1 MTAISANGITIEYEE
16 TGNRTD
22 PVVILIRGLGT
33 QLIDWP
39 VALLDGLAG
48 EGFRVI
54 VHDNRDVG
62 LSTKFDKAGAPDLAD
77 AVQKAAAGLPTGAA
91 YTLDDMALD
100 VVGLMDALGIA
111 GAHIM
116 GISMGGMIAQIL
128 AAVHH
133 KRVRSLTSIMSSS
146 GNPDLPQAAPGVM
159 KAMMAAPEDPND
171 REAVIR
177 LGTETLKIIGSPGFP
192 ETEESR
198 RAAYTAR
205 FERSYYPVGV
215 ARQMQAILLHGSRID
230 LLKTISVPT
239 LVIHGKDD
247 PLVPVAAGR
256 DTAAKIPNSDL
267 KIIDGMGHSIPMPL
281 VPQFVTLIAQHAR
294 KAQEAADKS

>member
-16 TGNRTD
+16 TGSRTD
-22 PVVILIRGLGT
+22 PAMILIRGLGT

-39 VALLDGLAG
+39 ADLVHGLAG

-54 VHDNRDVG
+54 VYDNRDVG
-62 LSTKFDKAGAPDLAD
+62 LSTKFDNAGTPDLAD

-133 KRVRSLTSIMSSS
+133 ERVHSLTSVMSSS
-146 GNPDLPQAAPGVM
+146 GNPDLPQAAPEVM
-159 KAMMAAPEDPND
+159 KAVMAVPEEPND
-171 REAVIR
+171 REAVVR
-177 LGTETLKIIGSPGFP
+177 LGAESLKIIGSPGFP
-192 ETEESR
+192 ETEETR
-198 RAAYTAR
+198 RSAVAAR
-205 FERSYYPVGV
+205 FERSHNPAGV
-215 ARQMQAILLHGSRID
+215 VRQMQAILLHGSRTG
-230 LLKTISVPT
+230 LLKSISIPA
-239 LVIHGKDD
+239 LVVHGRDD

-256 DTAAKIPNSDL
+256 DTAANIPGSKL
-267 KIIDGMGHSIPMPL
+267 EIIEGMGHNIPLPL
-281 VPQFVTLIAQHAR
+281 VPRFVTLIAQHAHSALGAPER
-294 KAQEAADKS
+294 T